1 MRILGINLQ
10 VPQEP
15 SCAEAFLKLSPRVQF
30 RAPFFIFI
38 DIESTAFLLGGES
51 KLLDLALNIAKS
63 FEPTATAAI
72 ADTAPHCQVLCRLRP
87 SLITKPGFDYE
98 VLNALPIQALLNLEG
113 LEAWSKVSEVEHVIS
128 FFQMLGIHR
137 IQEVMHFK
145 LASFRERWG
154 SFGVT
159 LWNRLHQKEVQVIS
173 PLEKR
178 EPLYGYAHFDEPVST
193 VNHLLQKL
201 APSLRVLFYRL
212 EGLCRFAQ
220 KLHLTLFCEYSE
232 IRRFISIE
240 PVSASRDFELFHDL
254 LLRKLDELSLDNP
267 IRDYEIEVED
277 IPEKSE
283 QLDFFETSD
292 SSEDRWRRLISFAN
306 QASCEMGFLQVEASH
321 FPEKSYSMKTDWPK
335 DFSPQDLV
343 AVSPETNDTK
353 DKAIM
358 IKSVY
363 AKGLAK
369 SPRPSLLLNQPE
381 PLSKSYVSRMQKIS
395 RIPIERIDSSWW
407 DWKQTQHKNRDYYF
421 AMSEEG
427 QMLWVYQDRVSKQYY
442 LHGYFD

>member
-10 VPQEP
+10 VPQDP

-30 RAPFFIFI
+30 RAPAFVFV

-51 KLLDLALNIAKS
+51 RLLEQALVIARA

-72 ADTAPHCQVLCRLRP
+72 ADTAPHSQVLSQLRP

-98 VLNALPIQALLNLEG
+98 ILNHLPIQALRGLEG
-113 LEAWSKVSEVEHVIS
+113 LEAWSKASEVEHVIS

-154 SFGVT
+154 NFGIT
-159 LWNRLHQKEVQVIS
+159 LWNRLHQKEIQVIS

-201 APSLRVLFYRL
+201 SPSLQGLFYRL
-212 EGLCRFAQ
+212 EGLGRFAQ
-220 KLHLTLFCEYSE
+220 KMHLTLFCEYSE

-240 PVSASRDFELFHDL
+240 PITASRDLALFRDL
-254 LLRKLDELSLDNP
+254 LLRKLDELNLENP
-267 IRDYEIEVED
+267 IRDFEIEIED
-277 IPEKSE
+277 VPEKTQ

-306 QASCEMGFLQVEASH
+306 QSSCEMGFLQIEASH

-335 DFSPQDLV
+335 EFSPTDLV
-343 AVSPETNDTK
+343 EVSQDSS
-353 DKAIM
+353 DRAIQ
-358 IKSVY
+358 IKTVY

-369 SPRPSLLLNQPE
+369 SPRPSLLLNEPE
-381 PLSKSYVSRMQKIS
+381 PLSRPRLDRLQMIS

-407 DWKQTQHKNRDYYF
+407 DRKQAQHRNRDYYF

-427 QMLWVYQDRVSKQYY
+427 QMLWVYQDRMSKQYY